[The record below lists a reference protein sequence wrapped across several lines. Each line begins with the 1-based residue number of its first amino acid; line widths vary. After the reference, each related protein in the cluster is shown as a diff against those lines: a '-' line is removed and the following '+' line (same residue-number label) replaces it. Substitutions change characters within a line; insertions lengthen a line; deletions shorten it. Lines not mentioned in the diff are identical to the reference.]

1 MKNRDDALLR
11 KISEYCNES
20 SSAVEMFGNDY
31 SIFSNNVIY
40 RNACCMPI
48 MQIGE
53 LCKLISEF
61 VKEQYPEIDWKGWCG
76 VRDIMAHQYSNLDFQ
91 KTWQIVS
98 IDLPKLKVKIDEI
111 LKILDGDN
119 ISRIV
124 KILKDNNIINLSAE
138 TIYNEIIT
146 NTGISLNAF
155 SNEKLLE
162 FIKSNQMEQ

>member
-20 SSAVEMFGNDY
+20 SSAVDMFGNDY

-53 LCKLISEF
+53 LCKLISDLA
-61 VKEQYPEIDWKGWCG
+61 KEQYSDIDWRGWCG

-98 IDLPKLKVKIDEI
+98 VDLPKLKIKVDEI
-111 LKILDGDN
+111 LKVLDGYNIDRIDKILD
-119 ISRIV
+119 
-124 KILKDNNIINLSAE
+124 DNNITNMSAE
-138 TIYNEIIT
+138 TIYKEIIT

-162 FIKSNQMEQ
+162 YICSQSM

>member
-1 MKNRDDALLR
+1 M
-11 KISEYCNES
+11 
-20 SSAVEMFGNDY
+20 
-31 SIFSNNVIY
+31 
-40 RNACCMPI
+40 
-48 MQIGE
+48 
-53 LCKLISEF
+53 
-61 VKEQYPEIDWKGWCG
+61 
-76 VRDIMAHQYSNLDFQ
+76 
-91 KTWQIVS
+91 S

-155 SNEKLLE
+155 SDEKLLE
-162 FIKSNQMEQ
+162 FIQSNQMGQ